1 MNSFWLKY
9 LPIRLRTKIENRPNL
24 QKAFS
29 NIGWLFGDRML
40 RMGVGLLLGVWLA
53 RYLGPE
59 QFGQLNYAIA
69 FVSLFGA
76 VAALGLNGIVVR
88 DIVREPESAY
98 PTLGTAFFLQLIGGL
113 IAFALI
119 VGAIAWLRP
128 EDQLTKTMVAILGLS
143 LVFKSSEVIK
153 YWFESQ
159 VQSRYTVWVENSI
172 FLLIAAAKVV
182 MLLSKAPLI
191 AFVWIVLVEAVLVA
205 IGLFGIYHK
214 QEKKLRHWSVKLDR
228 VKTLLNDSWPLI
240 ISSISIIA
248 YMKIDQIMLGEMIGN
263 DAVGIYAAAS
273 WISEVWYFIP
283 VAINVSLRPKLLKI
297 RQVSQTRYI
306 ELLQKNFNLMIWLSV
321 PIALV
326 ITFSSGFLMRLFFG
340 DTYYGAAEILVV
352 HIWAGVFVFL
362 NNAVWNWY
370 FAENKQYIA
379 NIRIIIGLLLNVVLN
394 YLLIPKYGVL
404 GAAYATLISR
414 AFVAYIG
421 QLLHRDTV
429 KLFIM
434 MSQSIFTGGLYGFSK
449 AGR

>member
-1 MNSFWLKY
+1 LNLIPTFIY
-9 LPIRLRTKIENRPNL
+9 RRIAHRPNL
-24 QKAFS
+24 VKILD
-29 NIGWLFGDRML
+29 NIGWLFIDKIL
-40 RMGVGLLLGVWLA
+40 RMVVGLFVVVWVA

-98 PTLGTAFFLQLIGGL
+98 PTLGTAFVLQLIGGL
-113 IAFALI
+113 IAVALI
-119 VGAIAWLRP
+119 VSAIDWLRP
-128 EDQLTKTMVAILGLS
+128 EDQLTKAMVAILGLS

-159 VQSRYTVWVENSI
+159 VQSRYTVWVENSV
-172 FLLIAAAKVV
+172 FLLIAAAKVA
-182 MLLSKAPLI
+182 MILNEAPLI
-191 AFVWIVLVEAVLVA
+191 AFVWIVLAEAVLVA
-205 IGLFGIYHK
+205 VGLFGIYLK
-214 QEKKLRHWSVKLDR
+214 QEKKLRHWSVKLGR
-228 VKTLLNDSWPLI
+228 AKTLLKDSWPLI

-263 DAVGIYAAAS
+263 DAVGIYGAAS
-273 WISEVWYFIP
+273 RISEVWYFIP
-283 VAINVSLRPKLLKI
+283 VAINASLRPTLLKK
-297 RQVSQTRYI
+297 RGVSQVRYI

-326 ITFSSGFLMRLFFG
+326 ITVSSGLLIRLLFG
-340 DTYYGAAEILVV
+340 DTYSGAADILVV
-352 HIWAGVFVFL
+352 HMWAGVFVFL

-379 NIRIIIGLLLNVVLN
+379 NIRIIVGLLLNVALN

-414 AFVAYIG
+414 AFVTYIG
-421 QLLHRDTV
+421 QLLHRDTM
-429 KLFIM
+429 KLFVM
-434 MSQSIFTGGLYGFSK
+434 MSKSIFTGGLYGFSK
-449 AGR
+449 ADR